1 MTLKSRFHPLSR
13 HTLSGVL
20 FGAGLAAAAHAVSA
34 TPAQAQTTNVFAGS
48 WTMTIGA
55 QARLLPQFEGA
66 KTYRVRPMPIF
77 SIRRSG
83 SPTRFRA
90 PDDGIRIGLIEV
102 ENVRVGAVGKFRGRR
117 AESDAAAL
125 TGLGNVG
132 FTAEIGGFAE
142 IWASQNFRLS
152 AEMRHG
158 IGGHTGVLADVGADL
173 VMRPDTQWTLSVGPR
188 LSWANAEYNRTYF
201 GVSREQQAAGSR
213 LALYSP
219 GSGIRAFG
227 VVGSASYAVTPDW
240 TVRAFARYDR
250 LAGEVR
256 KSPLVRT
263 HGSPNQFS
271 AGFGLSYS
279 FSADMR

>member
-1 MTLKSRFHPLSR
+1 MTLKSRFRPLNR
-13 HTLSGVL
+13 HALSGAL
-20 FGAGLAAAAHAVSA
+20 LGAGLATGAFALSVGE
-34 TPAQAQTTNVFAGS
+34 AQAQTTNVFAGS

-55 QARLLPQFEGA
+55 EGRVVPQFEGA
-66 KTYRVRPMPIF
+66 KNYRIRPMPIF
-77 SIRRSG
+77 SLQRSG
-83 SPTRFRA
+83 APNRFRA
-90 PDDGIRIGLIEV
+90 PDDGIRIGLVEV

-125 TGLGNVG
+125 QGLGNVG

-142 IWASQNFRLS
+142 IWATQNFRLS

-158 IGGHTGVLADVGADL
+158 IGGHTGVLADLGADL
-173 VMRPDTQWTLSVGPR
+173 VMRPDMQWTLSVGPR
-188 LSWANAEYNRTYF
+188 LSWSNAEYNRTYF
-201 GVSREQQAAGSR
+201 GVTREQQAAGSR

-219 GSGIRAFG
+219 GSGIRSLG
-227 VVGSASYAVTPDW
+227 LVGSASYAVTPDW

-250 LAGEVR
+250 LAGDVR

-279 FSADMR
+279 FNADMR

>member
-1 MTLKSRFHPLSR
+1 MTLNSRFRPLNQNR
-13 HTLSGVL
+13 FPGLML
-20 FGAGLAAAAHAVSA
+20 CAGLAVGAFAASA
-34 TPAQAQTTNVFAGS
+34 SGAQAQTQNAFAGS

-55 QARLLPQFEGA
+55 QAQVVPQFEGA
-66 KTYRVRPMPIF
+66 KNYRIRPMPIF
-77 SIRRSG
+77 ALQRSG

-125 TGLGNVG
+125 QGLGNVG

-142 IWASQNFRLS
+142 IWATQNFRLS

-173 VMRPDTQWTLSVGPR
+173 VMRPDMQWTLSVGPR
-188 LSWANAEYNRTYF
+188 LSWSNAEYNRTYF
-201 GVSREQQAAGSR
+201 GVTREQQAAGSR
-213 LALYSP
+213 LALHSP
-219 GSGIRAFG
+219 GSGVRSLGF
-227 VVGSASYAVTPDW
+227 VGSASYAVTPDW
-240 TVRAFARYDR
+240 TVQAFARYDR
-250 LAGEVR
+250 LAGDVR
-256 KSPLVRT
+256 TSPLVQT

>member
-1 MTLKSRFHPLSR
+1 MTLKSRFRPLNR
-13 HTLSGVL
+13 YALSGAL
-20 FGAGLAAAAHAVSA
+20 LGAGLATGAYALSVGE
-34 TPAQAQTTNVFAGS
+34 AQAQTTNVFAGS

-55 QARLLPQFEGA
+55 EGRVVPQFEGA
-66 KTYRVRPMPIF
+66 NTYRIRPMPIF
-77 SIRRSG
+77 SLQRSG
-83 SPTRFRA
+83 APTRFRA
-90 PDDGIRIGLIEV
+90 PDDGIRIGLVEV

-125 TGLGNVG
+125 QGLGNVG

-142 IWASQNFRLS
+142 IWATQNFRLS

-158 IGGHTGVLADVGADL
+158 IGGHTGVLADIGADL
-173 VMRPDTQWTLSVGPR
+173 VMRPDMQWTLSVGPR
-188 LSWANAEYNRTYF
+188 LSWSNAEYNRTYF
-201 GVSREQQAAGSR
+201 GVTREQRAAGSR

-219 GSGIRAFG
+219 GSGIRSLG
-227 VVGSASYAVTPDW
+227 LVGSASYAVTPDW

-250 LAGEVR
+250 LAGDVR
-256 KSPLVRT
+256 KSPLVQT

>member
-1 MTLKSRFHPLSR
+1 MTLKSRFRPLNR
-13 HTLSGVL
+13 HTLSGAL
-20 FGAGLAAAAHAVSA
+20 LGAGLATGACAVSVV
-34 TPAQAQTTNVFAGS
+34 PAQAQTTNVFAGS

-55 QARLLPQFEGA
+55 EGRVVPQFEGA
-66 KTYRVRPMPIF
+66 KNYRIRPMPIF
-77 SIRRSG
+77 SLRRSG
-83 SPTRFRA
+83 APNRFRA
-90 PDDGIRIGLIEV
+90 PDDGIRIGLVEV

-125 TGLGNVG
+125 QGLGNVG

-142 IWASQNFRLS
+142 IWATQNFRLS

-173 VMRPDTQWTLSVGPR
+173 VMRPDMQWTLSVGPR
-188 LSWANAEYNRTYF
+188 LAWSNAEYNRTYF

-219 GSGIRAFG
+219 GSGIRSLG
-227 VVGSASYAVTPDW
+227 LVGSASYAVTPDW

-250 LAGEVR
+250 LAGDVR

-279 FSADMR
+279 FNADMR